1 MYKFS
6 ALIASLS
13 FAASP
18 AFAQVIDIDV
28 NGEAVIYSEPT
39 VFVNDDGHVVAE
51 RAVDPAQH
59 SSSRQ
64 LSSLTA
70 SVSSVERTYG
80 LPAGLVDAVI
90 YQESR
95 GRMDAVSPK
104 GALGLMQLM
113 PATAAQLGVNPY
125 NADDNIRG
133 GAHYLR
139 QQIDRFGSIPLALA
153 AYNAGPGAVLRY
165 GGIPPFRETQNY
177 VTTILSRWKPPLQ
190 PVTTAVSENELFAP
204 VHEKSAFLIEVDAQ

>member
-1 MYKFS
+1 MYKFF
-6 ALIASLS
+6 ALIANIAL
-13 FAASP
+13 AASP

-28 NGEAVIYSEPT
+28 NGEAIIYSEPT
-39 VFVNDDGHVVAE
+39 VFVNDGGHVVPE
-51 RAVDPAQH
+51 RALDSVY

-70 SVSSVERTYG
+70 SVSSVERAYG
-80 LPAGLVDAVI
+80 LPPGLVDAVI

-95 GRMDAVSPK
+95 GRMDAISSK

-133 GAHYLR
+133 GALYLR
-139 QQIDRFGSIPLALA
+139 QQIDRFGTIPLALA

-190 PVTTAVSENELFAP
+190 PVTMAVSENDMLAP